1 MNWIW
6 AAGGKRSRHKR
17 FCDPRV
23 ARSFRIVRKVFA
35 FTHANLRY
43 AVGDQLQRTDI
54 MDLLGKDGGDLLGM
68 AQELMQKN
76 GGLAGLKG
84 KLDGAGLGDAIGSWI
99 GTGENQEVDAN
110 QLAGAL
116 GQDQIQGLADKAGL
130 DVGKLL
136 PMLST
141 LLPQIIDKITPDG
154 DEAGADAKLA
164 DKDSL
169 QGTLDGLLKGGLGN
183 LLG

>member
-1 MNWIW
+1 
-6 AAGGKRSRHKR
+6 
-17 FCDPRV
+17 
-23 ARSFRIVRKVFA
+23 
-35 FTHANLRY
+35 
-43 AVGDQLQRTDI
+43 
-54 MDLLGKDGGDLLGM
+54 M